1 MKKRCE
7 IIENNMGKRGKGEW
21 EGSRVFDLEK
31 RKKRGGKKAKKRKC
45 KKEKKEERKKRGR
58 KQGKKDKRK
67 ELVRIRLNGYLTKYS
82 VFCDTMLYHNIIR

>member
-31 RKKRGGKKAKKRKC
+31 RKKRGGEKAKKRKC
-45 KKEKKEERKKRGR
+45 KKEKKEERKK
-58 KQGKKDKRK
+58 GKNVEENKEKRIK
-67 ELVRIRLNGYLTKYS
+67 GKNW
-82 VFCDTMLYHNIIR
+82 